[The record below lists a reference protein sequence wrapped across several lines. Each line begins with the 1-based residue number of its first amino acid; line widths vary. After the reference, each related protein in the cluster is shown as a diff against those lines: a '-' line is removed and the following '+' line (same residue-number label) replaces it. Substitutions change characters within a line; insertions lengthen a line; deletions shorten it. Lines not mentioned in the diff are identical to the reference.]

1 MKELLPDEWLPS
13 RNTNGI
19 AVILSLFFS
28 SGPRSRWFSGSTFR
42 WSSSQRRVTSICCSR
57 LPKAAA
63 ALSLDGTKEALQA
76 VAGGLKS
83 VNDEVLRASGADPSA
98 DARTNEEQTHDR
110 FRDVMVPFAESAD
123 GAVSSAKALEA
134 EATERMKKATEFYGE
149 PFKADNAGRI
159 FKLVADFLLAFD
171 KVQEDMRKEAELAE
185 KKKKREEAAKI
196 RKSASVAE
204 LGADDPGGDEPGED
218 GVPRRKKRRAP
229 PKQPRRQLDIRDEMH
244 DELKAKA
251 PRMDEEESPA
261 SKLARMQKLGFT
273 STAQLLEHDAETK
286 RKAERAGGVRDA
298 DEDKGAKKQKPPPGT
313 SGARGAGSSDARQV
327 RHTSSAGSPST
338 PPAPPPPSASPPRD
352 AFGAGSATLTV
363 RVAARGAGGRRGARP
378 AVHRPRHRRC
388 RCLRCGDRE
397 YPHLCRDRRSP
408 APRRPPGARRD
419 DGRARDRFR

>member
-1 MKELLPDEWLPS
+1 M
-13 RNTNGI
+13 
-19 AVILSLFFS
+19 
-28 SGPRSRWFSGSTFR
+28 
-42 WSSSQRRVTSICCSR
+42 
-57 LPKAAA
+57 
-63 ALSLDGTKEALQA
+63 
-76 VAGGLKS
+76 
-83 VNDEVLRASGADPSA
+83 LRASGADPSA

-261 SKLARMQKLGFT
+261 SKLARACK
-273 STAQLLEHDAETK
+273 S
-286 RKAERAGGVRDA
+286 
-298 DEDKGAKKQKPPPGT
+298 
-313 SGARGAGSSDARQV
+313 
-327 RHTSSAGSPST
+327 
-338 PPAPPPPSASPPRD
+338 SASPPPRSSSSTTPRPR
-352 AFGAGSATLTV
+352 GK
-363 RVAARGAGGRRGARP
+363 RNARGASETRTKTRA
-378 AVHRPRHRRC
+378 
-388 RCLRCGDRE
+388 
-397 YPHLCRDRRSP
+397 RRSKNRRRAPP
-408 APRRPPGARRD
+408 ARAARNPPTR
-419 DGRARDRFR
+419 GR